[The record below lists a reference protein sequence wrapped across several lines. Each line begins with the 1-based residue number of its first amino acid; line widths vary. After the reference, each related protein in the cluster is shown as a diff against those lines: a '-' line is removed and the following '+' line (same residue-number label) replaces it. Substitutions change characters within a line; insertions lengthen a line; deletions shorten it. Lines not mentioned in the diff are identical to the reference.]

1 MVVFVPILLYAL
13 TLLLIALYS
22 RYNGRPTMISEIYYG
37 TGRSWLMP
45 VTLIALALSFLP
57 IMLDIGGQQWLAF
70 LTCMGL
76 AFVGAAPAYLSEGE
90 RSVHKGAAILAAVT
104 GTLWCMTME
113 PCVVSVATLIAVIAS
128 LADRRCWLFWC
139 EVCALSSVSATVV
152 LKTLGHEQAFQTLH
166 A

>member
-22 RYNGRPTMISEIYYG
+22 RNIGRPTMISEIYYG
-37 TGRSWLMP
+37 TGRSLLLP
-45 VTLIALALSFLP
+45 CLLVALALSFLP
-57 IMLDIGGQQWLAF
+57 TMLDLGGQQWLAF

-90 RSVHKGAAILAAVT
+90 RSVHKGAAILAAVA

-113 PCVVSVATLIAVIAS
+113 PCVVGVAAIIAAIAT

-139 EVCALSSVSATVV
+139 EVCAMSSVAATVV
-152 LKTLGHEQAFQTLH
+152 IKTLGA
-166 A
+166 